1 MPQNSFSEASSTL
14 LSKPG
19 DIRTKSKNYR
29 PIFQMNMDLKIL
41 KNICV
46 LSVTMSEV
54 QQVATDA
61 PEVGP
66 PRNKAMIGESQ
77 IGKASRA
84 SAP

>member
-1 MPQNSFSEASSTL
+1 
-14 LSKPG
+14 
-19 DIRTKSKNYR
+19 
-29 PIFQMNMDLKIL
+29 MNIDLKIL
-41 KNICV
+41 KKICV
-46 LSVTMSEV
+46 LSMTMSEV

-66 PRNKAMIGESQ
+66 PRNKAMMGESQ